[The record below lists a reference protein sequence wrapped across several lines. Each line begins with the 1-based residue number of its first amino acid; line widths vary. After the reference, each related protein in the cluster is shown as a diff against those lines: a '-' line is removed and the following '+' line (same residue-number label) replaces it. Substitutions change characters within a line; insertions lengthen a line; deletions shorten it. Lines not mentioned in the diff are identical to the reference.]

1 MSTPDCEIFNAASI
15 SISNQP
21 DKANIII
28 FVLTLITTFIE
39 VVRDVKT
46 CDGKDI
52 SDNDGFCKFTEAMM
66 QSGAFFNGFASLTT
80 LDSLYRTL
88 LSKMLY
94 YLDAHI
100 LAQHGFS
107 KRGLALVYK
116 DIINKLVTK
125 LILSITPSFLTN
137 SLTKPCACVPTYEA
151 VILNECTLVLSPYA
165 LSNIDPVNQ
174 YFVSMG
180 LNLTANDI
188 LTIINTQILRT
199 CSIKPCNK
207 GQQDRNAENLRSLI
221 CELRYQNKCRR
232 VCD

>member
-1 MSTPDCEIFNAASI
+1 M
-15 SISNQP
+15 
-21 DKANIII
+21 

-52 SDNDGFCKFTEAMM
+52 SDNEGFCKFTEAMM
-66 QSGAFFNGFASLTT
+66 QSGAFFNGFASLVPNSS
-80 LDSLYRTL
+80 DPMYRTL

-94 YLDAHI
+94 YLDSHI
-100 LAQHGFS
+100 LTQHGFS

-116 DIINKLVTK
+116 DILNRFVTK
-125 LILSITPSFLTN
+125 LILSIAPSFFTN

-174 YFVSMG
+174 YLVSMG

-188 LTIINTQILRT
+188 LTIINTQISRS

-207 GQQDRNAENLRSLI
+207 GQQDRNTENLRALI